1 MKIKEYLKPVSL
13 QEAYNLVKNE
23 QAVVIGGGA
32 FIRLGDREIQKA
44 LDLSNLNLSFIEEKG
59 DEIEVGAMTTLREI
73 ECSKILKTAFDGML
87 SDAVSEI
94 VGVQIRNIATI
105 GGSICGRYGFS
116 DVITPLMVLDTYL
129 EFYNLG
135 RVPLED
141 FLESKYKIDDILVK
155 IVIKKDGKRGKFL
168 SIRNTTIDFSILNVA
183 VSKKDNEFKIAV
195 GARPLMAK
203 LSIEA
208 MEFISKVELSE
219 ENAKKAGE
227 LAAKHLSFG
236 EDLRASAIY
245 RKELCK
251 ALVKRG
257 IMGVI

>member
-32 FIRLGDREIQKA
+32 FIRLGDREIEKT
-44 LDLSNLNLSFIEEKG
+44 LDLSNLNLSFVEEKD
-59 DEIEVGAMTTLREI
+59 DEIEIGAMTTLREV
-73 ECSKILKTAFDGML
+73 ECSKILKTEFDGML
-87 SDAVSEI
+87 SKAVSEI
-94 VGVQIRNIATI
+94 VGVQIRNMATI

-116 DVITPLMVLDTYL
+116 DVITPLMALNTYL

-141 FLESKYKIDDILVK
+141 FLESKSKIEDILVK
-155 IVIKKDGKRGKFL
+155 IIIKKDGRRGKFL
-168 SIRNTTIDFSILNVA
+168 SLRNTATDFSILNVA
-183 VSKKDNEFKIAV
+183 VSRQDNEFKIVV
-195 GARPLMAK
+195 GARPLGAK
-203 LSIEA
+203 LSKEA

-219 ENAKKAGE
+219 GNAQKAGE
-227 LAAKHLSFG
+227 LAAEHLSFG
-236 EDLRASAIY
+236 EDLRASEIY